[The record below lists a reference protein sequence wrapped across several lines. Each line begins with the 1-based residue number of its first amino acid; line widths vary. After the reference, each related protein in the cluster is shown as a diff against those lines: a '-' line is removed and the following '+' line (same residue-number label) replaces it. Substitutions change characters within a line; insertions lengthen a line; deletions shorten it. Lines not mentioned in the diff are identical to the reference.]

1 MIEDLW
7 SLSYKDISFKVSRSS
22 QHIQDLIQRIKKWE
36 RQKFSKIKVDR
47 RLLKTMRNF
56 QESSQQL
63 SRRLQ
68 YSNPRY
74 QSQES
79 KIIQDIND
87 DRFSLKGGEC

>member
-1 MIEDLW
+1 MRET
-7 SLSYKDISFKVSRSS
+7 KV
-22 QHIQDLIQRIKKWE
+22 
-36 RQKFSKIKVDR
+36 SKIKVDR

-68 YSNPRY
+68 YLNPRY

-87 DRFSLKGGEC
+87 DRFSLKRGRMLEHNFSEMSYLDLNGTLYVIYL